1 MKLDLMLSY
10 LPYFYINVKTKL
22 VDIKHRKFANDDA
35 IHCQKILRELNDV
48 NLKKRLV
55 GLL

>member
-22 VDIKHRKFANDDA
+22 VDRKHRKFCNDDA
-35 IHCQKILRELNDV
+35 IQCKKLLREFNDL
-48 NLKKRLV
+48 NLKKR
-55 GLL
+55 